1 MQTPDFLQR
10 ITTDP
15 DICHGKPVVRGLRF
29 PVDSILE
36 LLAAGM
42 THEEILED
50 YADLEKED
58 ILACEAYAKGNETD
72 EEANLE
78 VSSDPQDY
86 FPPNSL
92 LSPEDEKNVRR
103 IWKSPGGC

>member
-1 MQTPDFLQR
+1 MQTPDLLQR

-15 DICHGKPVVRGLRF
+15 NICHGKPVVRGLRY
-29 PVDSILE
+29 PVQTILE

-50 YADLEKED
+50 YEDLEEED
-58 ILACEAYAKGNETD
+58 ILACEEYAKGDVTD
-72 EEANLE
+72 EEADPE
-78 VSSDPQDY
+78 DPSDPQDS
-86 FPPNSL
+86 FLPHSL